1 MSAIER
7 RIADFLLE
15 NAHLLRDYSSQQLAD
30 ALRISQSSV
39 VKFSQKLGFKGY
51 PDLKLSVGE
60 DIARRNGNGG
70 GAEKAAKPDPHAA
83 LAENLWRAKAKAEE
97 ETRLINAPDKIDE
110 IASLIGAAGKVFL
123 IGLGEDSVSAQAFA
137 AKLSLLGFVAV
148 FHADPVLMSSGISTV
163 AAKDVLLVFSEQGK
177 QPTLYQ
183 ICRQFRERR
192 GKVISVT
199 RHTANP
205 LRAHADASLLVSA
218 HDERAH
224 VEPLLYQSALQHLL
238 DLIFVLLCE
247 DGEGR
252 LKQLDANLARIR
264 HIQEP

>member
-1 MSAIER
+1 MPPLLKIRSERDQMSAIER

-30 ALRISQSSV
+30 ALQHQPVERGEVQPEARLQGLSGPEV
-39 VKFSQKLGFKGY
+39 LGRRG
-51 PDLKLSVGE
+51 SR
-60 DIARRNGNGG
+60 ARNGSNGG
-70 GAEKAAKPDPHAA
+70 ADGAGGKARPHAA
-83 LAENLWRAKAKAEE
+83 LAESLWRAKAKAEE
-97 ETRLINAPDKIDE
+97 ETRLINTPDKIDE

-137 AKLSLLGFVAV
+137 AKLVAV
-148 FHADPVLMSSGISTV
+148 GLVAVYHADPVLMSSTISTV

-205 LRAHADASLLVSA
+205 LRAHCGRVVARVSA
-218 HDERAH
+218 
-224 VEPLLYQSALQHLL
+224 
-238 DLIFVLLCE
+238 
-247 DGEGR
+247 
-252 LKQLDANLARIR
+252 
-264 HIQEP
+264 